1 MPAMLP
7 LANHGQKEHMIADI
21 LTAPTLGAF
30 FYDDQR
36 AIRAGAQQ
44 VGFDY
49 TGEPVTPGFSRIR
62 VPGQALG
69 VGLVLDDSFVA
80 WGDMMTVQ
88 YSAAG
93 GREPVFNRDRAQALL
108 DGPLKP
114 RLLALDFSNL
124 REDIARV
131 FAPLPDGSSVPSSV
145 QYGLSQ
151 ALLGAYAHRRR
162 LTIAEVLA
170 DAYDLLLIAEPVPIY
185 AQSGDE
191 RKVNVQKMVMKRV
204 DVLPHGLINTPA
216 KFGQD
221 GRLFADYAKW
231 VAAQV
236 NGAADPA
243 YQPTLHF
250 DLYGNAGIEFHDDPL
265 KIAEYI
271 ARVAESVAPY
281 QLHIESPA
289 DYGST
294 DNQIEGFLQIRHHL
308 NALGCNA
315 KIVADEWCDTLAD
328 VERFCK
334 SGAADIV
341 QIKMPDV
348 GSVTH
353 SFEAVLLCKAHGVG
367 AYLGGSCVETDL
379 SARISVHAALASRA
393 DMQLAKPGMGVDE
406 ALTIVGN
413 EQARL
418 LALLRAKNARRG

>member
-1 MPAMLP
+1 
-7 LANHGQKEHMIADI
+7 MITDI
-21 LTAPTLGAF
+21 LTAPTLGAY

-44 VGFDY
+44 AGFDY
-49 TGEPVTPGFSRIR
+49 VGEPVTPGFARIR
-62 VPGQALG
+62 VPAHALG
-69 VGLVLDDSFVA
+69 VGLVLDDGYVA

-93 GREPVFNRDRAQALL
+93 GREPVFARAHAEALL

-114 RLLALDFSNL
+114 RLPALRFDDV
-124 REDIARV
+124 RDDVARL

-151 ALLGAYAHRRR
+151 ALLGAYAHRRCV
-162 LTIAEVLA
+162 TIAEVLS
-170 DAYDLLLIAEPVPIY
+170 DAYDVPLIAEPVPIY

-191 RKVNVQKMVMKRV
+191 RKANVQKMVMKRV

-216 KFGQD
+216 KFGR
-221 GRLFADYAKW
+221 GGCVFADYAKW

-236 NGAADPA
+236 TGAGDPG
-243 YQPTLHF
+243 YTPTLHF
-250 DLYGNAGIEFHDDPL
+250 DLYGNAGIEFHGDPL

-271 ARVAESVAPY
+271 ARVADSVAPY
-281 QLHIESPA
+281 RLHIESPA

-294 DNQIEGFLQIRHHL
+294 DNQIDGFLQIRHHL
-308 NALGCNA
+308 NTLGCQA

-328 VERFCK
+328 VERFCT

-353 SFEAVLLCKAHGVG
+353 SFEAVLLCKSHGVG
-367 AYLGGSCVETDL
+367 AYLGGSCVETDV
-379 SARISVHAALASRA
+379 SARISVHAAVAARA

-418 LALLRAKNARRG
+418 LAQLRANNARHR

>member
-1 MPAMLP
+1 
-7 LANHGQKEHMIADI
+7 MITAI

-44 VGFDY
+44 DGFDY
-49 TGEPVTPGFSRIR
+49 VGEPVTAGFARIR
-62 VPGQALG
+62 VPSHALG
-69 VGLVLDDSFVA
+69 VGLMLDDSFVA

-93 GREPVFNRDRAQALL
+93 GREPIFNRDHAQALL

-114 RLLALDFSNL
+114 RLMALEFSNL
-124 REDIARV
+124 REDIARL

-151 ALLGAYAHRRR
+151 AVLDAYAHRCRG
-162 LTIAEVLA
+162 TIAEVLT
-170 DAYDLLLIAEPVPIY
+170 DAYNLPLIAEPVPIY

-191 RKVNVQKMVMKRV
+191 RKVNVQKMIMKRV
-204 DVLPHGLINTPA
+204 DVLPHGLINSPS
-216 KFGQD
+216 KFGH
-221 GRLFADYAKW
+221 GGSIFADYAKW

-236 NGAADPA
+236 EAAADPA
-243 YQPTLHF
+243 YRPTLHF
-250 DLYGNAGIEFHDDPL
+250 DLYGNVGVEFHRDPL
-265 KIAEYI
+265 KIAQYI

-308 NALGCNA
+308 AALGCNA

-328 VERFCK
+328 VERFCA

-348 GSVTH
+348 GSVTD
-353 SFEAVLLCKAHGVG
+353 SFEAVLLCKAHDVG

-379 SARISVHAALASRA
+379 SARISVHAAVAARA

-418 LALLRAKNARRG
+418 LAVLRAKTVCRG